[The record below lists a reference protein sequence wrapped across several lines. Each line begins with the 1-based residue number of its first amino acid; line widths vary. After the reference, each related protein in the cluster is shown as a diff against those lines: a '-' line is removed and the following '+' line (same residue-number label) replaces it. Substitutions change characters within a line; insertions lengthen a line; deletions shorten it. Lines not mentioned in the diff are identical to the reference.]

1 MQSSSYKYLTEAA
14 AGAYVNY
21 SGESE
26 DLTGLLELNKQF
38 AGMANI
44 KKASVEN
51 IKGKDALM
59 IESDIENI
67 TFELKL
73 PLKNRNYCRKNQL
86 MKKT

>member
-1 MQSSSYKYLTEAA
+1 MQSSNYKYLIEAA

-21 SGESE
+21 SGESK
-26 DLTGLLELNKQF
+26 DLAGLLELNKQF

-59 IESDIENI
+59 IESDIKNI